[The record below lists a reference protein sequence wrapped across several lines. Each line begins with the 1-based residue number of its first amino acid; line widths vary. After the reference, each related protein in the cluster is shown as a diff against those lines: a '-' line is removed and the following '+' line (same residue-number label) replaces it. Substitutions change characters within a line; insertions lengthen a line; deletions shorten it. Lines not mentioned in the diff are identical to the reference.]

1 MRRIKKKE
9 RRENV
14 QRAKFRKQ
22 RAFFFFFWI
31 LILLLKYSSGL
42 KETTINVSK
51 KLFRIEWVILRGPA
65 K

>member
-22 RAFFFFFWI
+22 RAFFFWI